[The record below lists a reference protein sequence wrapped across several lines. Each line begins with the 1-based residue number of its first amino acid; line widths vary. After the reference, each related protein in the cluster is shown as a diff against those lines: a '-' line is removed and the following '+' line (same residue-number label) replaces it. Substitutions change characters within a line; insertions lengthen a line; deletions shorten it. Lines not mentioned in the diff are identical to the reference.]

1 MRAFLKH
8 IIYKL
13 GFAGFLDRALYVATG
28 IRNRTAN
35 RSYQEQHPEL
45 VLPPDYWLYE
55 TYRLDYRKFA
65 EDGLVAAREI
75 LEWTAPYLSG
85 EPVNILDWGCGAG
98 RVTQHLPKLL
108 PRAGVYACD
117 TNEQMIDW
125 DKANYKGIHFSAIP
139 HDPPTP
145 YSNAQFDLVFGVSVF
160 THLDVSVQATWLAE
174 LHRILAKEAVL
185 LITTHGSHYENKLL
199 KKQKRALR
207 KNGIFTV
214 RYPHKGHRMLS
225 TYHHADKFSELL
237 GWYFIILEHHDGKNE
252 PGKIGGQDV
261 WILRRKNIGEDD

>member
-1 MRAFLKH
+1 VKAFLKH

-28 IRNRTAN
+28 LRHRNAN
-35 RSYQEQHPEL
+35 RSYLEQHPGA

-55 TYRLDYRKFA
+55 TYRLDYRKFV
-65 EDGLVAAREI
+65 EDGLVAGKEI
-75 LEWTAPYLSG
+75 LEWTRPYL
-85 EPVNILDWGCGAG
+85 PMPPRNILDWGCGAG
-98 RVTQHLPKLL
+98 RITQHLPKLM
-108 PRAGVYACD
+108 PAAGIYGCD
-117 TNEQMIDW
+117 TNLEMIEWDEQH
-125 DKANYKGIHFSAIP
+125 YRGVQFSHIA

-145 YSNAQFDLVFGVSVF
+145 YAQAQFDLVFGISVF
-160 THLDVSVQATWLAE
+160 THIDVSAQASWLAE
-174 LHRILAKEAVL
+174 LHRILAKDAVL

-207 KNGIFTV
+207 KIGIFTV

-225 TYHHADKFSELL
+225 TYHDAKKFRELL
-237 GWYFIILEHHDGKNE
+237 SWYFIILEHHDGKSE

-261 WILRRKNIGEDD
+261 WILRRKNIGQA